1 MSLTGCTQEEAERAL
16 CETNN
21 DTVEAVDRIL
31 NIPQSKWAPKPKQ
44 LDETQKKFTEMR
56 KVLESS
62 ENSIQAGFGGKSDKV
77 TKTGQRDCSSSQE
90 LSHSP
95 CRPLEELS
103 SDSHHTQ
110 QNQIAI
116 PELEEQTQETA
127 CR

>member
-31 NIPQSKWAPKPKQ
+31 NIPQSKWAPKTKH

-62 ENSIQAGFGGKSDKV
+62 ENSIQAGFGAK
-77 TKTGQRDCSSSQE
+77 KTDQRDCSSSLE
-90 LSHSP
+90 SSHSP
-95 CRPLEELS
+95 CRPLEEPL
-103 SDSHHTQ
+103 SDSHRTQ
-110 QNQIAI
+110 QNQITI
-116 PELEEQTQETA
+116 PELEEQKQETA
-127 CR
+127 CQ